1 MTDAGAGTAG
11 GATGAAG
18 PGGSAPAAPAARDTH
33 DALIRR
39 LVTGRHDTFT
49 RVGLECELTH
59 RVVDATQRAAIVR
72 VLQGYAHAAPEYV
85 DEDTQAAARH
95 YLSEIASWERS

>member
-1 MTDAGAGTAG
+1 MPDA
-11 GATGAAG
+11 
-18 PGGSAPAAPAARDTH
+18 PDAPDAPLGRDTH

-49 RVGLECELTH
+49 RVALECEMTH
-59 RVVDATQRAAIVR
+59 RVVDPAQRAAIVR
-72 VLQGYAHAAPEYV
+72 LLQGYAHAAPEYI